1 MQLDIWAQSFYV
13 EPMIASLFGTI
24 LHKENDHIVVDVQGV
39 GYEVFMP
46 AMVLLRLPQVGQK
59 VRLEIHTHMS
69 DSQLHLH
76 GFETLADKQVF
87 KRLLSVSGIGPKLAS
102 GMLAAL
108 PYAELVQAIVL
119 EDVAKLKAISG
130 VGPKTAQRVVMELK
144 DKFKDA
150 HLDLQIVRK
159 SMSKESEL
167 EYDVIQALLTLGYS
181 DLQARKALRSVD
193 RMPDDSLQTLIKKS
207 LGSLAT

>member
-1 MQLDIWAQSFYV
+1 MDIWKQNFYG
-13 EPMIASLFGTI
+13 ESMIASLTGI
-24 LHKENDHIVVDVQGV
+24 VLHKEHDHIVLDVQGV
-39 GYEVFMP
+39 GYEVFVP
-46 AMVLLRLPQVGQK
+46 AAVLLRLPAAGQK

-102 GMLAAL
+102 SMLAAL

-119 EDVAKLKAISG
+119 EDIAKLKAISG

-144 DKFKDA
+144 DKFKET

-159 SMSKESEL
+159 SMSKESEQD
-167 EYDVIQALLTLGYS
+167 YDVIQALLTLGYS
-181 DLQARKALRSVD
+181 DMQARKALRSVD
-193 RMPDDSLQTLIKKS
+193 RLPEDSLQTLIKKS
-207 LGSLAT
+207 LGNLAS